1 MNVSFVAVRT
11 GYPDEYVDYAS
22 SKGAMDVLTLGLSK
36 EVAEEGIP
44 LKGVRPAFIYTNI
57 HTSGGEP
64 GQLTKSKI

>member
-1 MNVSFVAVRT
+1 
-11 GYPDEYVDYAS
+11 
-22 SKGAMDVLTLGLSK
+22 MDVLTLGLSK